1 MGRDRHKLLWEGNG
15 QINMSHGQPW
25 LEPNFVFQVHASLFR
40 SQWSVAKVEMF
51 FVAFL
56 RRRCQ
61 NGHFYA
67 KSEACFFHQ
76 PFSSACC
83 GNAGDAKVKLC
94 DDLVKLYL
102 KSCCYWLYLFAWKRF
117 GGVMATYYRCSFLE
131 FSSFRKMIGL
141 IIVVRRI
148 LRGTVHWYGRPLRR
162 NYDLY
167 SVWIVFEIRALAED
181 RPRRQLF
188 ATEFL
193 AHCCRFLPELT
204 LGKIACF
211 SQNGSFFLQNS
222 PFFCKIARFF
232 YKIGWF
238 LQIACFLQYPE
249 ITTCAMLLFYVKF
262 LRRSFCFISP
272 RNKRPWQR
280 STPPPQGMLFTL
292 RTCWSGLFTV
302 VLPFNTFLQ
311 TPPNSSANNSSKR
324 RPDSQ

>member
-1 MGRDRHKLLWEGNG
+1 MNETQTLPPSLINFWTFWKAQYLVVYRSSEAIRMNGVKTRLVRGNVIPMGIPLETSHGMGRDRHKLLWEGNG

-94 DDLVKLYL
+94 DDLVKLYV

-211 SQNGSFFLQNS
+211 SQNGSFF
-222 PFFCKIARFF
+222 CKIARFF
-232 YKIGWF
+232 AK
-238 LQIACFLQYPE
+238 
-249 ITTCAMLLFYVKF
+249 
-262 LRRSFCFISP
+262 
-272 RNKRPWQR
+272 
-280 STPPPQGMLFTL
+280 
-292 RTCWSGLFTV
+292 
-302 VLPFNTFLQ
+302 
-311 TPPNSSANNSSKR
+311 
-324 RPDSQ
+324 